1 MMLAALTTIFL
12 IPLKQTFSKLITDTD
27 DVMYIQAVLHIRKVD
42 PGSWSSFLAIQD
54 PGSGISDPGLKNN
67 KRE

>member
-1 MMLAALTTIFL
+1 L
-12 IPLKQTFSKLITDTD
+12 IQD
-27 DVMYIQAVLHIRKVD
+27 H
-42 PGSWSSFLAIQD
+42 GSSFLAIQD